1 MPLLNSEKRGDLL
14 VKVIVK
20 IPANLTQKQEELM
33 KEAFVGGPAG

>member
-1 MPLLNSEKRGDLL
+1 M

-20 IPANLTQKQEELM
+20 IPADLTKKQEDLM